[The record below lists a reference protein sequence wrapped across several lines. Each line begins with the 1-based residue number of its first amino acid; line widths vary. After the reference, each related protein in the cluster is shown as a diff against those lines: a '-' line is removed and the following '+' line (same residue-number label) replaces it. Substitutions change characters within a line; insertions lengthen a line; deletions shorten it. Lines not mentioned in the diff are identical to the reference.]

1 MATAFYGSA
10 QRAATRRF
18 RDRTETRVVMRTV
31 AATEIGSNK
40 TGSAGAKRS
49 TEFVAGFLSRE
60 DQATLRHPSW
70 ESLIARIAS

>member
-1 MATAFYGSA
+1 
-10 QRAATRRF
+10 
-18 RDRTETRVVMRTV
+18 MRKV